1 MATTPEREP
10 QGSQQQDIGET
21 MNTTTTNQAYDY
33 ALLIRRELV
42 ALETVAEVWLE
53 IANYPEQFEDDY
65 RDEITQALTELEW
78 EWPTDSDMDP
88 IMEYLDN
95 VLEIQILRGNND
107 RARIEILRTCG
118 GPRCDITRD
127 TNDGTVIEISVH
139 DGSDHS
145 VIRVNLPTVANYL
158 DMLGE

>member
-1 MATTPEREP
+1 M
-10 QGSQQQDIGET
+10 
-21 MNTTTTNQAYDY
+21 TTTETNQAYDY
-33 ALLIRRELV
+33 AQLIRRELV
-42 ALETVAEVWLE
+42 ALETVADSWESIVTEWDDMTD
-53 IANYPEQFEDDY
+53 ED
-65 RDEITQALTELEW
+65 REELRQALAELEL
-78 EWPTDSDMDP
+78 ERPTEEDNDP
-88 IMEYLDN
+88 ITDYLDN
-95 VLEIQILRGNND
+95 VLEIQVLRGNND

>member
-1 MATTPEREP
+1 MATTPERER

-21 MNTTTTNQAYDY
+21 MNTTTTNQAHDY
-33 ALLIRRELV
+33 ALLIKRELQ
-42 ALETVAEVWLE
+42 ALETVADSWDSIVTEWDDMTD
-53 IANYPEQFEDDY
+53 ED
-65 RDEITQALTELEW
+65 REELRQALAELEL
-78 EWPTDSDMDP
+78 ERPTDSDIDP
-88 IMEYLDN
+88 IMDYLDN
-95 VLEIQILRGNND
+95 VLEIQVLRGNNN

>member
-1 MATTPEREP
+1 MALTPEREP
-10 QGSQQQDIGET
+10 QGSQQLNIGET
-21 MNTTTTNQAYDY
+21 MTTTETNQAYDY
-33 ALLIRRELV
+33 ALLIKRELV
-42 ALETVAEVWLE
+42 ALDLVAE
-53 IANYPEQFEDDY
+53 NYDMITTEWEDMNPEFQE
-65 RDEITQALTELEW
+65 EITEALAELEL
-78 EWPTDSDMDP
+78 ERPTEEDNDP
-88 IMEYLDN
+88 ITDYLDN
-95 VLEIQILRGNND
+95 VLEIQVLRGNND

>member
-1 MATTPEREP
+1 MALTPEREP
-10 QGSQQQDIGET
+10 QGSQQQNIGET

-33 ALLIRRELV
+33 ALLIKRELV
-42 ALETVAEVWLE
+42 ALDLVAE
-53 IANYPEQFEDDY
+53 NYDMITTEWEDMNPDFQA
-65 RDEITQALTELEW
+65 EITEALAELEL
-78 EWPTDSDMDP
+78 ERPTEEDNDP
-88 IMEYLDN
+88 ITDYLDN
-95 VLEIQILRGNND
+95 VLEVQVLRGNND

>member
-1 MATTPEREP
+1 
-10 QGSQQQDIGET
+10 
-21 MNTTTTNQAYDY
+21 MNTTETNQAYDY

-42 ALETVAEVWLE
+42 ALETVADSWESIVTEWDDMTD
-53 IANYPEQFEDDY
+53 ED
-65 RDEITQALTELEW
+65 REELRQALAELEL
-78 EWPTDSDMDP
+78 ERPTDSDMNP
-88 IMEYLDN
+88 IMDYLDN
-95 VLEIQILRGNND
+95 VLEIQVLRGNND

>member
-1 MATTPEREP
+1 MALTPEREP
-10 QGSQQQDIGET
+10 QGPQQLNIGET
-21 MNTTTTNQAYDY
+21 MNTTETNQAYDY

-42 ALETVAEVWLE
+42 ALETVADSWESIVTEWDDMTD
-53 IANYPEQFEDDY
+53 ED
-65 RDEITQALTELEW
+65 REELRQALAELEL
-78 EWPTDSDMDP
+78 ERPTDSDMNP
-88 IMEYLDN
+88 IMDYLDN
-95 VLEIQILRGNND
+95 VLEIQVLRGNND